1 MSEEDL
7 TNLKKD
13 FLNNYFGNTTTEC
26 PEFTNTTLNLVIEL
40 SFWVGG
46 VLNCILAVFGF
57 LINIVSA
64 YVLLTSPILKNNT
77 FNQLLS
83 ILLII
88 DNMCLFFI
96 MVEVFSNKFDLR
108 RSLELYDIFH
118 PYFFHPFRNI
128 TLTSSI
134 FMTVA
139 IAHERYRAIRYPLIH
154 RQTRSSGRY
163 RRMVLTKY
171 TLLVLLLATLINIPK
186 FFEAE
191 LQWICTNNTISENVS
206 ETTMNIQWQNR

>member
-1 MSEEDL
+1 MNEEDL
-7 TNLKKD
+7 TNQQHLVI
-13 FLNNYFGNTTTEC
+13 NSETITVC
-26 PEFTNTTLNLVIEL
+26 PTFTNVTLIIVSEL

-46 VLNCILAVFGF
+46 AVNCILAVFGF

-64 YVLLTSPILKNNT
+64 YVLLTTPILKNT
-77 FNQLLS
+77 FNRLLC

-88 DNMCLFFI
+88 DNMCLFLI
-96 MVEVFSNKFDLR
+96 MVEVFSNKFELR
-108 RSLELYDIFH
+108 SQLYDILH

-139 IAHERYRAIRYPLIH
+139 IAHERYRAIQYPLIH
-154 RQTRSSGRY
+154 LQTRSSGRY
-163 RRMVLTKY
+163 RRMLLTKY
-171 TLLVLLLATLINIPK
+171 TLLVVTLATLINIPK

-191 LQWICTNNTISENVS
+191 LQWTCENHTIPENIS
-206 ETTMNIQWQNR
+206 ETTSIHFENR